1 MHNNVLNV
9 SRSIQTIR
17 DCTSVVASI
26 PLRNSIDELQIRVL
40 NLSQAN
46 KQLRFILTL
55 KSETEGIKHSV
66 KVFSEAILLN
76 GKLRHLVRPERQYP
90 DVLTREKAL
99 LSEVQDRVIDFVK
112 CHPLHDSNQG
122 YCG

>member
-1 MHNNVLNV
+1 M
-9 SRSIQTIR
+9 
-17 DCTSVVASI
+17 C
-26 PLRNSIDELQIRVL
+26 
-40 NLSQAN
+40 
-46 KQLRFILTL
+46 FILTL

-90 DVLTREKAL
+90 DVLAREKDL

-112 CHPLHDSNQG
+112 CYPLH
-122 YCG
+122 

>member
-1 MHNNVLNV
+1 MLAVQFRQ
-9 SRSIQTIR
+9 SETAP
-17 DCTSVVASI
+17 SVVASI

-40 NLSQAN
+40 NPNQAN

-76 GKLRHLVRPERQYP
+76 GKLRHLIRPERQYP
-90 DVLTREKAL
+90 DVLAREKDL

-112 CHPLHDSNQG
+112 CYPLH
-122 YCG
+122 

>member
-40 NLSQAN
+40 NLNQAN

-55 KSETEGIKHSV
+55 KSVKHSV

-76 GKLRHLVRPERQYP
+76 GKLRHLVRPGRQYP
-90 DVLTREKAL
+90 DVLAREKYL
-99 LSEVQDRVIDFVK
+99 LSEVQDKVIDFVK
-112 CHPLHDSNQG
+112 SHPLH
-122 YCG
+122 

>member
-40 NLSQAN
+40 NLNHAN
-46 KQLRFILTL
+46 AIKQLRFILTL
-55 KSETEGIKHSV
+55 KSEAEGVKHSV

-90 DVLTREKAL
+90 DVLAREKYL
-99 LSEVQDRVIDFVK
+99 LSEVQDRVFDFVK
-112 CHPLHDSNQG
+112 SHPLH
-122 YCG
+122 

>member
-1 MHNNVLNV
+1 M
-9 SRSIQTIR
+9 
-17 DCTSVVASI
+17 VASI

-40 NLSQAN
+40 NN

-76 GKLRHLVRPERQYP
+76 GKLRHLIRPERQYP
-90 DVLTREKAL
+90 DVLAREKDL
-99 LSEVQDRVIDFVK
+99 LSEAQDRVIDFVK
-112 CHPLHDSNQG
+112 CYPLH
-122 YCG
+122 

>member
-1 MHNNVLNV
+1 M
-9 SRSIQTIR
+9 
-17 DCTSVVASI
+17 
-26 PLRNSIDELQIRVL
+26 
-40 NLSQAN
+40 
-46 KQLRFILTL
+46 RFILTL

>member
-40 NLSQAN
+40 NLNQAN

-66 KVFSEAILLN
+66 KVFSEAILL
-76 GKLRHLVRPERQYP
+76 RHLVRPERQYP
-90 DVLTREKAL
+90 DVLAREKDL

-112 CHPLHDSNQG
+112 CYPLH
-122 YCG
+122 

>member
-40 NLSQAN
+40 NPNQAN

-76 GKLRHLVRPERQYP
+76 GKLRPERQYP
-90 DVLTREKAL
+90 DVLAREKDL

-112 CHPLHDSNQG
+112 CYPLH
-122 YCG
+122 

>member
-9 SRSIQTIR
+9 SRSLQTIR

-40 NLSQAN
+40 NPNQAN

-90 DVLTREKAL
+90 DVLAREKDL

-112 CHPLHDSNQG
+112 CYPLH
-122 YCG
+122 

>member
-40 NLSQAN
+40 NLNQAN

-66 KVFSEAILLN
+66 KVFSEAILLH
-76 GKLRHLVRPERQYP
+76 GKLRHLINMRLNADTFTGAPPFLALAPNYP
-90 DVLTREKAL
+90 DSCQPRKLPAA
-99 LSEVQDRVIDFVK
+99 SA
-112 CHPLHDSNQG
+112 
-122 YCG
+122 

>member
-40 NLSQAN
+40 NPNQAN

-76 GKLRHLVRPERQYP
+76 GKLRHLVGQN
-90 DVLTREKAL
+90 VNILT
-99 LSEVQDRVIDFVK
+99 SWRVKKTFFLKFRI
-112 CHPLHDSNQG
+112 G
-122 YCG
+122 

>member
-40 NLSQAN
+40 NLNLNQAN

-90 DVLTREKAL
+90 DVLAREKDL

-112 CHPLHDSNQG
+112 CYPLH
-122 YCG
+122 